1 MVGRNIT
8 LRRLQIYPAYY
19 AFIWV
24 GSRGGLR
31 TIAQTSY
38 PCQMQKQTLR
48 DQSHIKWISD
58 FIWNI
63 ADDRLRDVYVR
74 GKYRDVILPFTVLR
88 RLDAVLEA
96 TKGAVLDRK
105 RFLDAQKIAEQDGA
119 LRMAADQAFY
129 NVSEFTLAKLKAS
142 AAGQRLRDDFI
153 AYLDGFSPN
162 VQEILT
168 KFNFRNQIQKLVDAQ
183 VLGYLIED
191 FLDPEV
197 NLSPLPVKD
206 ADGRIKLPPLD
217 NHGMGTVFEEL
228 IRRFNEENNEEA
240 GEHFTPRD
248 VVQLMAKLL
257 FLPVA
262 DQIESSTYSLYDGS
276 CGTGGMLTVA
286 EEALQELAA
295 EHGKEVSIHLFG
307 QEINDE
313 TYAIC
318 KADLLLKGAGDEAEN
333 IVGGADKSTL
343 SADQFRSRDFD
354 FMISNPPYGKSW
366 KTDLERMGGKQ
377 GFDDPRFIVSH
388 GGDSEFKLVT
398 RSSDGQLMFQV
409 NKLQKM
415 KHNTPLGSRIALVHN
430 GSALFT
436 GDAGQGESNIRRW
449 VLEND
454 WLEAI
459 IALPLNIF
467 YNTGIA
473 TYVWVLAN
481 RKAAHRA
488 GKVQLIDASQWFQPL
503 RRNLGKKNCEL
514 GDADI
519 QRIVDLYLGEPQE
532 TAQSKWFDTHDFGY
546 WKITVERP
554 LRLRSQLTHARIEP
568 LRFASGD
575 EILRADIYSRHADK
589 VYSEFGK
596 LKPEIEAWLKGD
608 DGDDDADDASDG
620 DDAKTAKKA
629 VPEKRRK
636 KLLDPA
642 TWQRDKALLDLA
654 LLAQEELGNAV
665 FDDHNVFREK
675 FDAAMN
681 AHGCKP
687 SAAEKKAIFKS
698 VSWRDES
705 APPVIAK
712 RTKLK
717 KDQQFKPGHD
727 GAYLETVG
735 KDHFVVEYEP
745 DSELRD
751 TEQVPLKEPG
761 GIDAFFEREVL
772 PHAPDAWIAMDKTQ
786 TGFEI
791 SFARY
796 FYKPAPLR
804 TLAEIRA
811 DILALEQQSEGLLH
825 KIVGG
830 A

>member
-1 MVGRNIT
+1 MT
-8 LRRLQIYPAYY
+8 KHQ
-19 AFIWV
+19 
-24 GSRGGLR
+24 
-31 TIAQTSY
+31 
-38 PCQMQKQTLR
+38 
-48 DQSHIKWISD
+48 DQSQIKWVAD

-88 RLDAVLEA
+88 RLDAVLQS
-96 TKGAVLDRK
+96 TKQAVLERK
-105 RFLDAQKIAEQDGA
+105 QFLDAHKVAEQDGA
-119 LRMAADQAFY
+119 LRMAAGQAFY
-129 NVSEFTLAKLKAS
+129 NTSDFTLAKLKAS

-168 KFNFRNQIQKLVDAQ
+168 KFNFRNQIQKLVDAH

-206 ADGRIKLPPLD
+206 AEGRVKLPPLD

-248 VVQLMAKLL
+248 VVKLMAKLL

-262 DQIESSTYSLYDGS
+262 ERIQSGTYLLYDGS

-286 EEALQELAA
+286 EETLQELADD
-295 EHGKEVSIHLFG
+295 HGKEVSIHLYG
-307 QEINDE
+307 QEISDE

-318 KADLLLKGAGDEAEN
+318 KADLLLKGEGGAAEN

-343 SADQFRSRDFD
+343 SADQFRSREFD

-377 GFDDPRFIVSH
+377 GFNDPRFIVSH
-388 GGDSEFKLVT
+388 GDNPELKLIT
-398 RSSDGQLMFQV
+398 RSSDGQLMFLV
-409 NKLQKM
+409 NKLSKM
-415 KHNTPLGSRIALVHN
+415 KRNAPADGVGSRIAVVHN

-473 TYVWVLAN
+473 TYIWVLAN
-481 RKAAHRA
+481 RKAAARR
-488 GKVQLIDASQWFQPL
+488 GKVQLIDASQWFQSL

-514 GDADI
+514 AEGDI
-519 QRIVDLYLGEPQE
+519 QRIVDLYLGEVQE
-532 TAQSKWFDTHDFGY
+532 TAQSKWFDTQDLGY

-554 LRLRSQLTHARIEP
+554 LRLKSQLKPAAIET

-575 EILRADIYSRHADK
+575 EALRAEIYATHGDK
-589 VYSEFGK
+589 LYTDFAK

-608 DGDDDADDASDG
+608 DGSDG
-620 DDAKTAKKA
+620 DDAADNNDEDGEDSAPVKKA

-636 KLLDPA
+636 KLLDAA

-654 LLAQEELGNAV
+654 LLAQQDLGDAV
-665 FDDHNVFREK
+665 FDDHNVFRER
-675 FDAAMN
+675 FDAAMK
-681 AHGCKP
+681 ARSQKLG
-687 SAAEKKAIFKS
+687 AADKKAILKA
-698 VSWRDES
+698 VSWRDEA
-705 APPVIAK
+705 APPVIA
-712 RTKLK
+712 RRSKLK
-717 KDQQFKPGHD
+717 EGDYFEPGFD
-727 GAYLETVG
+727 GAYLQTVG
-735 KDHFVVEYEP
+735 NERFMVEYEP
-745 DSELRD
+745 DTDLRD
-751 TEQVPLKEPG
+751 TEQVPLTEPG
-761 GIDAFFEREVL
+761 GIEAFFRREVL
-772 PHAPDAWIAMDKTQ
+772 PHASDAWVDGEKTQ
-786 TGFEI
+786 IGYEI

-796 FYKPAPLR
+796 FYQPAPLR
-804 TLAEIRA
+804 SLAEIRA
-811 DILALEQQSEGLLH
+811 DILKLEQQTEGLLH

-830 A
+830 T

>member
-1 MVGRNIT
+1 MKPV
-8 LRRLQIYPAYY
+8 
-19 AFIWV
+19 
-24 GSRGGLR
+24 
-31 TIAQTSY
+31 
-38 PCQMQKQTLR
+38 KQQ
-48 DQSHIKWISD
+48 DQSNLKWIAD

-88 RLDAVLEA
+88 RLDAVLESS
-96 TKGAVLDRK
+96 KQAVLERK
-105 RFLDAQKIAEQDGA
+105 KFLDAHNVAEQDGA
-119 LRMAADQAFY
+119 LRMAAGQAFY
-129 NVSEFTLAKLKAS
+129 NTSESTLETLKTS
-142 AAGQRLRDDFI
+142 SAGQRLRDDFI
-153 AYLDGFSPN
+153 DYLDGFSPN
-162 VQEILT
+162 VQDILA
-168 KFNFRNQIQKLVDAQ
+168 KFKFRDQIQTMVEANI
-183 VLGYLIED
+183 LGHLITD

-206 ADGRIKLPPLD
+206 ADGRIKLPALD

-248 VVQLMAKLL
+248 VIKLMAKLL

-262 DQIESSTYSLYDGS
+262 NQIQSGTYLLYDGS

-286 EEALQELAA
+286 EEVLQELATS
-295 EHGKEVSIHLFG
+295 HGKEVSIHLFG
-307 QEINDE
+307 QEINPE

-318 KADLLLKGAGDEAEN
+318 KADLLLKGEGDEAEH

-343 SADQFRSRDFD
+343 AADAFTAEEFD

-366 KTDLERMGGKQ
+366 KTDLDRMGGKK
-377 GFDDPRFIVSH
+377 GFNDPRFIVNH
-388 GGDSEFKLVT
+388 GGDAEFKLIT
-398 RSSDGQLMFQV
+398 RSSDGQLMFLV

-473 TYVWVLAN
+473 TYIWVLAN
-481 RKAAHRA
+481 RKAEHRQ
-488 GKVQLIDASQWFQPL
+488 GKVQLIDASQWFLPM

-514 GDADI
+514 ADADI
-519 QRIVDLYLGEPQE
+519 ERILKHYLDQPPADAEAAESAKLAVPE
-532 TAQSKWFDTHDFGY
+532 CKWFDNADFGY

-554 LRLRSQLTHARIEP
+554 LRLKSQLKHSAIER
-568 LRFASGD
+568 LRFATGD
-575 EILRADIYSRHADK
+575 EALRSEIYARYSDK
-589 VYSEFGK
+589 LYTEFAN

-608 DGDDDADDASDG
+608 DGDEADDEPDDDDARSTS
-620 DDAKTAKKA
+620 KV

-636 KLLDPA
+636 RLLDPA
-642 TWQRDKALLDLA
+642 TWLRDKTLVELARLARQALGDD
-654 LLAQEELGNAV
+654 V
-665 FDDHNVFREK
+665 FDDHNEFRTR
-675 FDAAMN
+675 FDALMKAN
-681 AHGCKP
+681 DKKL
-687 SAAEKKAIFKS
+687 SAADKKLIYRA
-698 VSWRDES
+698 VSWRDET
-705 APPVIAK
+705 APPVVAK

-717 KDQQFKPGHD
+717 AGDFFEPGYD

-735 KDHFVVEYEP
+735 KDRFMVEYES
-745 DSELRD
+745 DTELRD

-761 GIDAFFEREVL
+761 GIEAFFDREVL
-772 PHAPDAWIAMDKTQ
+772 PHAPDAWIAMDATRI
-786 TGFEI
+786 GYEI

-796 FYKPAPLR
+796 FYKPTPLR
-804 TLAEIRA
+804 TLEQIRA
-811 DILALEQQSEGLLH
+811 DILKLEEQTDGLLH
-825 KIVGG
+825 KIVGT

>member
-1 MVGRNIT
+1 
-8 LRRLQIYPAYY
+8 
-19 AFIWV
+19 
-24 GSRGGLR
+24 
-31 TIAQTSY
+31 
-38 PCQMQKQTLR
+38 MQNRQV
-48 DQSHIKWISD
+48 DQSQIKWIAD

-88 RLDAVLEA
+88 RLDAVLEL
-96 TKGAVLDRK
+96 TKDAVLERK
-105 RFLDAQKIAEQDGA
+105 KFLDTHKVAEQDGA
-119 LRMAADQAFY
+119 LRMAAGQAFY

-168 KFNFRNQIQKLVDAQ
+168 KFSFRNQIQKLVDSH

-191 FLDPEV
+191 FLNPEI

-248 VVQLMAKLL
+248 VVKLMAKLL

-262 DQIESSTYSLYDGS
+262 DRIASSTYSLYDGS

-286 EEALQELAA
+286 EDTLHAVAEA
-295 EHGKEVSIHLFG
+295 HGKEVSIHLFG

-318 KADLLLKGAGDEAEN
+318 KADLLLKGEGEQAEN

-343 SADQFRSRDFD
+343 SADQFPGNEFD

-377 GFDDPRFIVSH
+377 RFSDSRFIVNH
-388 GGDSEFKLVT
+388 AGDPEFKLIT
-398 RSSDGQLMFQV
+398 RSSDGQLMFLV

-415 KHNTPLGSRIALVHN
+415 KADSPLGSRIALVHN

-473 TYVWVLAN
+473 TYIWVLAN
-481 RKAAHRA
+481 KKPAHRK

-514 GDADI
+514 GEADI
-519 QRIVDLYLGEPQE
+519 ARILDLYLPSAAGGSPGGEGESNPADEKSQ
-532 TAQSKWFDTHDFGY
+532 WFDTEDFGY
-546 WKITVERP
+546 WKVTVERP
-554 LRLRSQLTHARIEP
+554 LRLKSQLSDERIAS

-575 EILRADIYSRHADK
+575 EALRAEIYAQHGEAL
-589 VYSEFGK
+589 YSEFAERK
-596 LKPEIEAWLKGD
+596 SAIEAWLQ
-608 DGDDDADDASDG
+608 GDDDSEEGEDADEAETP
-620 DDAKTAKKA
+620 ARKA
-629 VPEKRRK
+629 VPAKIRK
-636 KLLDPA
+636 KLLDVT
-642 TWQRDKALLDLA
+642 TWQRDQRLMAV
-654 LLAQEELGNAV
+654 AQRMQQILGSAV
-665 FDDHNVFREK
+665 FDDHNRFREQ
-675 FDAAMN
+675 FDAALTTHN
-681 AHGCKP
+681 DRLG
-687 SAAEKKAIFKS
+687 AAEKKVIYKA
-698 VSWRDES
+698 VSWRDEA
-705 APPVIAK
+705 APPVVAK

-717 KDQQFKPGHD
+717 KDEHFEPGFD
-727 GAYLETVG
+727 GAYLETIG
-735 KDHFVVEYEP
+735 KDRYKIELEA

-751 TEQVPLKEPG
+751 TEQVPLKESG
-761 GIDAFFEREVL
+761 GISAFFEREVL
-772 PHAPDAWIAMDKTQ
+772 PHAPDAWIASDKTQ
-786 TGFEI
+786 VGYEV

-804 TLAEIRA
+804 SLEEIRA
-811 DILALEQQSEGLLH
+811 DILALERQSEGLLH
-825 KIVGG
+825 KILGG
-830 A
+830 V

>member
-1 MVGRNIT
+1 
-8 LRRLQIYPAYY
+8 
-19 AFIWV
+19 
-24 GSRGGLR
+24 
-31 TIAQTSY
+31 
-38 PCQMQKQTLR
+38 MQKNKQQ
-48 DQSHIKWISD
+48 DQSQVKWISD

-88 RLDAVLEA
+88 RLDAVLES
-96 TKGAVLDRK
+96 TKNAVLERK
-105 RFLDAQKIAEQDGA
+105 KFLDAHKVAEQDGA
-119 LRMAADQAFY
+119 LRMAAGQAFY

-168 KFNFRNQIQKLVDAQ
+168 KFNFRNQIQKLVDSH
-183 VLGYLIED
+183 VLGYLIDD

-206 ADGRIKLPPLD
+206 ADGRVKLPVLD

-262 DQIESSTYSLYDGS
+262 DKIESSTYSLYDGS

-286 EEALQELAA
+286 EEALHELA
-295 EHGKEVSIHLFG
+295 EQHGKEVSIHLFG
-307 QEINDE
+307 QEISDE

-318 KADLLLKGAGDEAEN
+318 KADLLLKGEGAEAEN

-343 SADQFRSRDFD
+343 SADQFRSREFD

-366 KTDLERMGGKQ
+366 KTDLERMGGKKE
-377 GFDDPRFIVSH
+377 FNDPRFIVNH
-388 GGDSEFKLVT
+388 AGNPEFKLIT
-398 RSSDGQLMFQV
+398 RSSDGQLMFLV

-415 KHNTPLGSRIALVHN
+415 KHNTPLGSRIAVVHN

-449 VLEND
+449 ILEND

-473 TYVWVLAN
+473 TYIWVLAN
-481 RKAAHRA
+481 KKAPYRK

-514 GDADI
+514 SEADI
-519 QRIVDLYLGEPQE
+519 ERILDLYLDE
-532 TAQSKWFDTHDFGY
+532 TQKDTPQSKWFDTQDFGY

-554 LRLRSQLTHARIEP
+554 LRLKSQLSDERIGT

-575 EILRADIYSRHADK
+575 EALRAEIYATHGDAL
-589 VYSEFGK
+589 YSEFAK
-596 LKPEIEAWLKGD
+596 RKPTIEAWLKGEDESED
-608 DGDDDADDASDG
+608 DESEDSEGDDSEAPA
-620 DDAKTAKKA
+620 ARKA
-629 VPEKRRK
+629 VPAKRRK
-636 KLLDPA
+636 KLLDA
-642 TWQRDKALLDLA
+642 STWQRDKALLEVAQRVQKA
-654 LLAQEELGNAV
+654 LGSAV
-665 FDDHNVFREK
+665 FDDHNEFRTR
-675 FDAAMN
+675 FDAALK
-681 AHGCKP
+681 ALEVKLGTP
-687 SAAEKKAIFKS
+687 EKKTIYKA
-698 VSWRDES
+698 VSWRDET

-712 RTKLK
+712 RSKLK
-717 KDQQFKPGHD
+717 AGEHFEPGFN
-727 GAYLETVG
+727 GAFLETV
-735 KDHFVVEYEP
+735 DNDRFIVEYEP

-761 GIDAFFEREVL
+761 GIEAFFGREVL
-772 PHAPDAWIAMDKTQ
+772 PHAPDAWIATDKTQ
-786 TGFEI
+786 IGYEI

-796 FYKPAPLR
+796 FYKPVPLR

-825 KIVGG
+825 KIVGVEK
-830 A
+830 